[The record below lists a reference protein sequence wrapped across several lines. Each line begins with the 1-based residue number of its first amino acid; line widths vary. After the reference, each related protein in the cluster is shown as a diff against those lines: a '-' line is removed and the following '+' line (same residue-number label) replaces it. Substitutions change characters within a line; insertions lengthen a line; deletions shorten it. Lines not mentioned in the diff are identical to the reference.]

1 MASPPAVAAETIE
14 KATTALLKWQASK
27 SKSEKP
33 QLLNQDQ
40 DQFIYLILTLKKIP
54 PKGRTNPHK
63 IPLRHP
69 LHSPPNSELCLIV
82 DDRPNSHLTSQAAK
96 TKVKSENI
104 PVSKVLSLSK
114 LKSNFRPFE
123 AKRKLCD
130 SYDFFLADKRIV
142 PLLPKLLGKHFF
154 KKRKIPVAVDL
165 GHKNWKEQIDRACGS
180 ALLYLRTGTCSVVRV
195 GKLSME
201 KEQIVENVVA
211 AIDGVV
217 ELVPKKLAGVR
228 SLHLKLLESLALPV
242 YQAVPDMRLKI
253 EGVLGKESEEVKEE
267 EESGRVEKGE
277 KKKVGKKGRIHEVRY
292 MDGDVGGLLEEDEFD
307 GDGDEDDGEGD
318 KSADD
323 ELGGGEIVGKKRKK
337 EKTKKEQVLS
347 DLNGEKPLKKSK
359 KVKKEDDEKQ
369 KKKKDR
375 LNVKS
380 GEKSGGNKK
389 KDRVKK

>member
-1 MASPPAVAAETIE
+1 M
-14 KATTALLKWQASK
+14 
-27 SKSEKP
+27 
-33 QLLNQDQ
+33 
-40 DQFIYLILTLKKIP
+40 
-54 PKGRTNPHK
+54 
-63 IPLRHP
+63 
-69 LHSPPNSELCLIV
+69 
-82 DDRPNSHLTSQAAK
+82 
-96 TKVKSENI
+96 KSENI

-253 EGVLGKESEEVKEE
+253 EGVLEKESEEVKEE

-292 MDGDVGGLLEEDEFD
+292 MDGDVGGLLEEDELD
-307 GDGDEDDGEGD
+307 GDGDEDDDEGD

-337 EKTKKEQVLS
+337 EKTKKEQALS

-359 KVKKEDDEKQ
+359 KVKKEDEEKQ

-375 LNVKS
+375 WNVKS

-389 KDRVKK
+389 KDRVNK

>member
-1 MASPPAVAAETIE
+1 
-14 KATTALLKWQASK
+14 
-27 SKSEKP
+27 
-33 QLLNQDQ
+33 
-40 DQFIYLILTLKKIP
+40 
-54 PKGRTNPHK
+54 
-63 IPLRHP
+63 
-69 LHSPPNSELCLIV
+69 
-82 DDRPNSHLTSQAAK
+82 
-96 TKVKSENI
+96 
-104 PVSKVLSLSK
+104 
-114 LKSNFRPFE
+114 
-123 AKRKLCD
+123 
-130 SYDFFLADKRIV
+130 
-142 PLLPKLLGKHFF
+142 
-154 KKRKIPVAVDL
+154 
-165 GHKNWKEQIDRACGS
+165 
-180 ALLYLRTGTCSVVRV
+180 
-195 GKLSME
+195 ME

-253 EGVLGKESEEVKEE
+253 EGVLEKESEEVKEE

-292 MDGDVGGLLEEDEFD
+292 MDGDVGGLLEEDELD
-307 GDGDEDDGEGD
+307 GDGDEDDDEGD

-337 EKTKKEQVLS
+337 EKTKKEQALS

-359 KVKKEDDEKQ
+359 KVKKEDEEKQ

-389 KDRVKK
+389 DRVNK

>member
-1 MASPPAVAAETIE
+1 MFSSMATPHAVAEETIN
-14 KATTALLKWQASK
+14 KATAALLKWHDSK
-27 SKSEKP
+27 SKTQKP

-63 IPLRHP
+63 IPLPHP
-69 LHSPPNSELCLIV
+69 LHAPPNSELCLIV
-82 DDRPNSHLTSQAAK
+82 DDRPNSNLNSQAAK

-154 KKRKIPVAVDL
+154 KKRRIPVAVDL
-165 GHKNWKEQIDRACGS
+165 GHKNWKEQIERACGS

-195 GKLSME
+195 GRLSME
-201 KEQIVENVVA
+201 KEEIVENVVA
-211 AIDGVV
+211 AIDGIV
-217 ELVPKKLAGVR
+217 ELLPKKLAGVR

-242 YQAVPDMRLKI
+242 YQAVPDMKLKI
-253 EGVLGKESEEVKEE
+253 GGVGENAADEVTKE
-267 EESGRVEKGE
+267 EESGKVEKGE

-292 MDGDVGGLLEEDEFD
+292 MDSDVGGLLEEDELDND
-307 GDGDEDDGEGD
+307 GEEDDDGEGG
-318 KSADD
+318 KSADV
-323 ELGGGEIVGKKRKK
+323 ELSGGEIAGKKRKK
-337 EKTKKEQVLS
+337 VKAMKEQALS

-359 KVKKEDDEKQ
+359 KVKKDDALKQ
-369 KKKKDR
+369 KKKQ
-375 LNVKS
+375 L
-380 GEKSGGNKK
+380 G
-389 KDRVKK
+389 